1 MALFFLRSWHRRAH
15 HTGTGPHAPA
25 MAHRMNP
32 LLHGASSETGVVVSH
47 FRIGMEIGRGSFA
60 NVYKGTD
67 ITGKEGTVAI
77 KSVFRNRLKNE
88 KLVTNLEIEIKI
100 LRNLKNPHIVS
111 LLDCV
116 KTEHHFHLIMEYCS
130 LGDLSYFIRNKHKLA
145 DCHPII
151 KSVLE
156 KYPSPENSQGLN
168 TVLVIN
174 FIKQLSSALLF
185 LRSHNLIHRD
195 IKPQNLLLSIPAHSK
210 EEFLKRGYVGL
221 WELPVLKVADFG
233 FARYLPSTSMAETL
247 CGSPLYMAPEIL
259 SYEKYNAKADLWSV
273 GAVIYEMTVGR
284 PPFRAANHI
293 ELLKKIEKAN
303 DVITFPTNYE
313 IPQDLIRFI
322 CNLLKANP
330 TDRVGFSEYFN
341 DPIITS
347 EEYFQDIGNDDA
359 SLSYSLENEEM
370 YVSEFLN
377 PNLNPNLNNKSPT
390 QSNNITEKLKSINNN
405 DKEKLQKVEKNRLHS
420 TQGHR
425 QRGTSLATL
434 TILEESDS
442 SIATIEDTAAEE
454 EVGGDRINKTQIEK
468 ISLNSKIALNNLKTS
483 ATTGT
488 SKSTSTSGYTPTS
501 TTTKYGAQEQNAR
514 FVDKLLHEQEKNK
527 IKQPG
532 TNTNT
537 NKNINKND
545 KKTDTLYNGKALGA
559 YSTTGTD
566 ANANKHGNTTTNT
579 TAITN
584 TYRKSTGDRSDK
596 AIGRPRL
603 SSMDNSS
610 GKLVRQIKSSDL
622 VVEKDYVV
630 IGKRDVEINSFADEI
645 RKASSHPLERR
656 HSTSSQRRYSMSVSP
671 STALRDVLSYTS
683 EKLLGAANN
692 SLATA
697 KGGAG
702 PGPGAIPA
710 ATTSSDAKTRKARR
724 SVSSETDTT
733 TKPSNDQVKKFN
745 DSNNDNDQ
753 SGGGECDVDGDVDGD
768 RRTKR
773 YIDKLIIN
781 RIPPE
786 KCEGDD
792 MITHA
797 NEDVTNK
804 IERLAMMAHAIS
816 LYASVKFEQVIPLPP
831 SYNDNNASGAN
842 KLEAEGT
849 ANDYKSGLSADGQQK
864 YKSQADFVDR
874 RLCQEGLVLY
884 VRTLSLLSEA
894 IKISIE
900 WWSKNKFNCQVSSKM
915 GELIQWVRNRFNESL
930 QKAEY
935 FKLRLSRLEEI
946 KEEEAK
952 KGTYVDVGV
961 EEEIVPFTYE
971 KIVFDRAIAMSK
983 DAAYKEL
990 QNSKGDIKGLK
1001 SCEVAYSMSVWML
1014 ESILYKPENV
1024 GDADDSYVTLEK
1036 EDESIIENYINSIGT
1051 RLLVLREKI
1060 SASMNNRDSK
1070 N

>member
-1 MALFFLRSWHRRAH
+1 M
-15 HTGTGPHAPA
+15 
-25 MAHRMNP
+25 
-32 LLHGASSETGVVVSH
+32 
-47 FRIGMEIGRGSFA
+47 
-60 NVYKGTD
+60 
-67 ITGKEGTVAI
+67 
-77 KSVFRNRLKNE
+77 
-88 KLVTNLEIEIKI
+88 
-100 LRNLKNPHIVS
+100 
-111 LLDCV
+111 
-116 KTEHHFHLIMEYCS
+116 
-130 LGDLSYFIRNKHKLA
+130 
-145 DCHPII
+145 
-151 KSVLE
+151 
-156 KYPSPENSQGLN
+156 
-168 TVLVIN
+168 
-174 FIKQLSSALLF
+174 
-185 LRSHNLIHRD
+185 
-195 IKPQNLLLSIPAHSK
+195 
-210 EEFLKRGYVGL
+210 

-347 EEYFQDIGNDDA
+347 DEYFQDIGNDDA

-377 PNLNPNLNNKSPT
+377 PNLNPNLKSDKSQT
-390 QSNNITEKLKSINNN
+390 QSNNITEKSINNN
-405 DKEKLQKVEKNRLHS
+405 DKEKLQKLEKNRLHS

-434 TILEESDS
+434 TIKEESDS
-442 SIATIEDTAAEE
+442 SIATIEDSATEE
-454 EVGGDRINKTQIEK
+454 EVGDRINKTQIEK

-488 SKSTSTSGYTPTS
+488 SNSTSTSGYTPNS
-501 TTTKYGAQEQNAR
+501 TTTKYGTQEQNVR
-514 FVDKLLHEQEKNK
+514 FVDKLLHEQEKIK
-527 IKQPG
+527 IKHTG
-532 TNTNT
+532 TNTNTNT

-566 ANANKHGNTTTNT
+566 ANANKYGNTTTT
-579 TAITN
+579 TN
-584 TYRKSTGDRSDK
+584 TYRKSTGDSSDK

-702 PGPGAIPA
+702 LGPGGIHA
-710 ATTSSDAKTRKARR
+710 ATTSSYAKTRKART

-733 TKPSNDQVKKFN
+733 AKPSNDQVKKFN
-745 DSNNDNDQ
+745 DNGNDQ
-753 SGGGECDVDGDVDGD
+753 SGDVDVDGD

-781 RIPPE
+781 RIAPE
-786 KCEGDD
+786 KNEGEE

-842 KLEAEGT
+842 KLEVEGT

-864 YKSQADFVDR
+864 YKSQADSVDR

-952 KGTYVDVGV
+952 KGTDADVGV
-961 EEEIVPFTYE
+961 EEEIVSFTYE

>member
-1 MALFFLRSWHRRAH
+1 MALFFLRSWHRRTH

-32 LLHGASSETGVVVSH
+32 LLHGASSETGIVVSH
-47 FRIGMEIGRGSFA
+47 FRVGMEIGRGSFA

-195 IKPQNLLLSIPAHSK
+195 IKPQNLLLSTPAHSK
-210 EEFLKRGYVGL
+210 EEFIKRGYVGL

-347 EEYFQDIGNDDA
+347 DEYFQDIGNDDA

-377 PNLNPNLNNKSPT
+377 PNLNPNLKSDKSQT
-390 QSNNITEKLKSINNN
+390 QSNNITEKSINNN
-405 DKEKLQKVEKNRLHS
+405 DKEKLQKLEKNRLHS

-434 TILEESDS
+434 TIKEESDS
-442 SIATIEDTAAEE
+442 SIATIEDSATEE
-454 EVGGDRINKTQIEK
+454 EVGDRINKTQIEK

-488 SKSTSTSGYTPTS
+488 SNSTSTSGYTPNS
-501 TTTKYGAQEQNAR
+501 TTTKYGTQEQNVR
-514 FVDKLLHEQEKNK
+514 FVDKLLHEQEKIK
-527 IKQPG
+527 IKHTG
-532 TNTNT
+532 TNTNTNT

-566 ANANKHGNTTTNT
+566 ANANKYGNTTTT
-579 TAITN
+579 TN
-584 TYRKSTGDRSDK
+584 TYRKSTGDSSDK

-702 PGPGAIPA
+702 LGPGGIHA
-710 ATTSSDAKTRKARR
+710 ATTSSYAKTRKART

-733 TKPSNDQVKKFN
+733 AKPSNDQVKKFN
-745 DSNNDNDQ
+745 DNGNDQ
-753 SGGGECDVDGDVDGD
+753 SGDVDVDGD

-781 RIPPE
+781 RIAPE
-786 KCEGDD
+786 KNEGEE

-842 KLEAEGT
+842 KLEVEGT

-864 YKSQADFVDR
+864 YKSQADSVDR

-952 KGTYVDVGV
+952 KGTDADVGV
-961 EEEIVPFTYE
+961 EEEIVSFTYE